1 MHRIHYCQLCRD
13 VSHARSLLAALFQN
27 ACKFND
33 EVQRTKAEITDLE
46 DANEIL
52 KGRTTAAQEEFE
64 ERRAELDDMRA
75 SVVAAE
81 ANAAQSALLVA
92 QSEAARKQVWG
103 LLLIGVCYSMQP
115 CIARQCCRLGVT
127 DPNPPCPPSHTFD

>member
-1 MHRIHYCQLCRD
+1 MSYRCRD
-13 VSHARSLLAALFQN
+13 VTHARALLAALFQT

-64 ERRAELDDMRA
+64 ERRAELEDARNNQA
-75 SVVAAE
+75 AAE
-81 ANAAQSALLVA
+81 AKFDEVMLLVQ
-92 QSEAARKQVWG
+92 QSEAEKREV
-103 LLLIGVCYSMQP
+103 
-115 CIARQCCRLGVT
+115 
-127 DPNPPCPPSHTFD
+127 